1 MKQTGGQQQQ
11 SKAEVQPF
19 KQVWI
24 DAETQTNTLLELVQE
39 AKAEQTA
46 LFEATQLES
55 QYNAGFAALVEEK
68 HDQVERIEDKLE
80 NLIDLQASRLQQTQA
95 KQPGILALPGA
106 RAKWQQQL
114 QQQQNTL
121 RRLHGRLESVREI
134 KDGMGVHGPR
144 IEELAIRKLRTQEP
158 ELAREWDDM
167 QEAQRLHQALQRKQ
181 EKEKK
186 TWEREQLSRGGLRL
200 GFSQTT
206 G

>member
-95 KQPGILALPGA
+95 
-106 RAKWQQQL
+106 
-114 QQQQNTL
+114 
-121 RRLHGRLESVREI
+121 
-134 KDGMGVHGPR
+134 
-144 IEELAIRKLRTQEP
+144 
-158 ELAREWDDM
+158 
-167 QEAQRLHQALQRKQ
+167 
-181 EKEKK
+181 
-186 TWEREQLSRGGLRL
+186 
-200 GFSQTT
+200 
-206 G
+206 